1 MSGVLVLTGG
11 PRCLGGLTPG
21 SKPKV
26 SRRPRWLPSNAA
38 SGVTGAARMA
48 SGGGSWPT
56 GDGRAGAADWSK
68 RKHRP
73 PTRA

>member
-38 SGVTGAARMA
+38 SGVTGALDGERRRIMAHGRRARR
-48 SGGGSWPT
+48 S
-56 GDGRAGAADWSK
+56 R
-68 RKHRP
+68 
-73 PTRA
+73 

>member
-11 PRCLGGLTPG
+11 PRCFGGLTPG

-26 SRRPRWLPSNAA
+26 SPSNAA